1 MRLERLDLLA
11 FGNFTKTHLDFSPT
25 SRSFQVILGANAA
38 GKSTAL
44 RAITDLLFGVPPRTT
59 DDFVH
64 KMQHLRIG
72 ALISSSS
79 GNTLEFRRRK
89 GNKATIL
96 DPDGNVID
104 DASLVEFLGLVDR
117 QTFESMFGLGHERL
131 REGAEDL
138 LRARG
143 ALGETL
149 FEAAGGTRS
158 VRGVLS
164 ELAEAADGL
173 FKPQASRPILNAAIS
188 RYTDARKQ
196 ARSASLAGDQ
206 FRALEDEIARV
217 TSEIGARRE
226 ALSTLHVRKQKLER
240 VQRNLPRVAK
250 RSRLLAEI
258 EGLAN
263 VPDLPLNARDQR
275 LELIRTK
282 EHLESQIADAER
294 VMGGLNG
301 DLDRLSIPDELM
313 REGERI
319 KHLGDRLAV
328 IRNAAADLPKRR
340 GELASAR
347 DQVTRTLKRLRSG
360 LDPNAV
366 EALAVPKPKAK
377 HIQELARGHGRLQ
390 AQREGAVD
398 ALVAAERELDG
409 ARQRLRDAAVPCDV
423 VTLVDVVQRVRAQ
436 GNLEKEQQESAGR
449 VKLLRQRLDVAAAS
463 LSGWHGDS
471 DGLEKLPVPLAETI
485 RRFDQRFRESDQQ
498 LARLR
503 DKVHARKA
511 ELEEVVDEI
520 AGLAAAGEVPT
531 LEQLAN
537 VREHRERGW
546 GLIRERYIERNE
558 DAPNASAYDAERPL
572 PEAYEHSVTAAD
584 AVADRLRTDAERV
597 TAHQAL
603 RRRENSLSVQLAQEV
618 SELNVAG
625 ELRETLETE
634 WRSIW
639 QAAAVEPRSAE
650 EMIAWLDGH
659 RRASEMADNL
669 REAQGRYDQL
679 GEQIQDCR
687 QMLFGELEAIGA
699 KPLDVQAD
707 LGLLLAHADRIV
719 NEANTQKT
727 SRTKLEQIVSEREE
741 RVRVAT
747 NERDGA
753 EQRMAAWDNDW
764 RTAVG
769 PFELLRE
776 SAPAEAEGIIELL
789 SEVFNGM
796 EAASELEHRVT
807 RIEEDAKDFEARV
820 AELVA
825 AITPDLNGEP
835 ADRALGQIA
844 ERLRM
849 AERDAV
855 SRDEKTTQLEALRP
869 TLDKARR
876 DLADVN
882 EKLEALAKRAGCS
895 HLDEIEHVEQQATQ
909 KRDIDKDLRSIED
922 QLVEDGGGAALDAV
936 LAETVGGD
944 SDAITGELADL
955 DSQIEQVS
963 EERDQELKGLG
974 ELQKKRE
981 EMLRVTD
988 AAAMATQ
995 EAEDGIATIR
1005 SHAEE
1010 YMRLRLAEIVLRD
1023 FIERYQ
1029 EKHQSPI
1036 LKRASE
1042 LFTRLT
1048 LRTFDALRTDFDDE
1062 DQPVLLGID
1071 PTGAALGVPAM
1082 SEGTR
1087 DQLYL
1092 ALRLAAVEQYLQ
1104 TAEPLPFVADDLLVH
1119 FDDDRARAALEVLA
1133 EFSRRTQVLFFTH
1146 HHHLVE
1152 LAREA
1157 VPADVLHVQELA

>member
-1 MRLERLDLLA
+1 MRFERLDLLA
-11 FGNFTKTHLDFSPT
+11 FGNFTGTHLDFSPA
-25 SRSFQVILGANAA
+25 SRSFQVILGVNAA

-72 ALISSSS
+72 ALISSSA
-79 GNTLEFRRRK
+79 GTTLEFRRRK

-96 DPDGNVID
+96 DPDENVIG

-158 VRGVLS
+158 VRGVLN
-164 ELAEAADGL
+164 ELAEATDGL

-188 RYTDARKQ
+188 SYTDARKQ

-206 FRALEDEIARV
+206 FRLLEDEIERV
-217 TSEIGARRE
+217 ASEIVARRE
-226 ALSTLHVRKQKLER
+226 ALSTLHVRKQKLAR
-240 VQRNLPRVAK
+240 VQRNLPRLAK
-250 RSRLLAEI
+250 RSRLLADLETL
-258 EGLAN
+258 GN
-263 VPDLPLNARDQR
+263 VPDLPVNARDQR
-275 LELIRTK
+275 LELIRSK
-282 EHLESQIADAER
+282 EHLERQIAEAKR
-294 VMGGLNG
+294 IMGGLNG
-301 DLDRLSIPDELM
+301 DLDRLRIPDELM

-319 KHLGDRLAV
+319 KQLGDRLAV
-328 IRNAAADLPKRR
+328 IRNAAVDLPKRR
-340 GELASAR
+340 GELAAAR
-347 DQVTRTLKRLRSG
+347 EQVARTLNRLRLG

-390 AQREGAVD
+390 AQRESAVD
-398 ALVAAERELDG
+398 ALAAAERELDG
-409 ARQRLRDAAVPCDV
+409 ARQRLRDAAVPRDV
-423 VTLVDVVQRVRAQ
+423 ATLVDVVQRVRAE
-436 GNLEKEQQESAGR
+436 GNLEKEQQECTGK
-449 VKLLRQRLDVAAAS
+449 VKQLRKRLDVAAAS
-463 LSGWHGDS
+463 LPGWHGDS
-471 DGLEKLPVPLAETI
+471 DELETLPIPLAETV
-485 RRFDQRFRESDQQ
+485 RRFDKRFRESDQQ
-498 LARLR
+498 LARLG
-503 DKVHARKA
+503 DKVREKKA
-511 ELEEVVDEI
+511 EIEEVVDEI
-520 AGLAAAGEVPT
+520 AGLVAAGKVPT
-531 LEQLAN
+531 LEQLVY

-546 GLIRERYIERNE
+546 GLIRGRYIERNE
-558 DAPNASAYDAERPL
+558 DTTDASEYDAERPL
-572 PEAYEHSVTAAD
+572 PEAYEHSVTVAD
-584 AVADRLRTDAERV
+584 DVADRLRTDAERV

-603 RRRENSLSVQLAQEV
+603 RRREKSLSAQLAQEV
-618 SELNVAG
+618 TALDVAG
-625 ELRETLETE
+625 RLRETLETE
-634 WRSIW
+634 WRTIW
-639 QAAAVEPRSAE
+639 QPTAVEPSSAE

-659 RRASEMADNL
+659 RRASEMAEHL
-669 REAQGRYDQL
+669 HEAQGRCDKL
-679 GEQIQDCR
+679 GEQIRDCR
-687 QMLFGELEAIGA
+687 QMLFRELDAVDA
-699 KPLDVQAD
+699 KPPDVQAD

-719 NEANTQKT
+719 NEANAQKT
-727 SRTKLEQIVSEREE
+727 SRTKLEQIVSERDE

-747 NERDGA
+747 SDRDGA
-753 EQRMAAWDNDW
+753 EQRMAAWVNDW

-776 SAPAEAEGIIELL
+776 SAPAEAEGTIELL

-796 EAASELEHRVT
+796 EAVSDLEHRVK
-807 RIEEDAKDFEARV
+807 RIEEDAKDFEAKV

-835 ADRALGQIA
+835 ADRALGLIA

-855 SRDEKTTQLEALRP
+855 SRDEKTAQHEALRP
-869 TLDKARR
+869 KLDTACR

-882 EKLEALAKRAGCS
+882 DKLEAIVKRVGCS
-895 HLDEIEHVEQQATQ
+895 HLDQVDRVEQQATQ
-909 KRDIDKDLRSIED
+909 KRDINKDVHNIED

-936 LAETVGGD
+936 LAETEEGD
-944 SDAITGELADL
+944 GDTITAELADL

-988 AAAMATQ
+988 VAAMATQ
-995 EAEDGIATIR
+995 DAEDGIATIR

-1010 YMRLRLAEIVLRD
+1010 YMRLRLAETVLRD
-1023 FIERYQ
+1023 FIERYR

-1042 LFTRLT
+1042 LFARLT
-1048 LRTFDALRTDFDDE
+1048 LHTFDALRTDFDDE
-1062 DQPVLLGID
+1062 DHPVLVGID

-1082 SEGTR
+1082 SDGTR

-1146 HHHLVE
+1146 HYHLVQ
-1152 LAREA
+1152 LAREV
-1157 VPADVLHVQELA
+1157 VPADVLHVQGLA